1 MADCYKISLKFAH
14 ISYATKLPCTI
25 SPPSERTISSGY
37 SDSTTPLFIEYLG
50 PVLALS
56 PTYNPVLALS
66 PIYSPVPAPYSPN
79 LAPTTRFFISRAP
92 NMVTRLDVELQPL
105 SWLPGLLHYTGSHN
119 SVLHLMNFTLE
130 VDLQPPT
137 LAPYTGSHQRGSS
150 LQGLVTR
157 LVIELHPP
165 TQAPY
170 TASLYRLHASGST

>member
-92 NMVTRLDVELQPL
+92 NMVTRLDVELQPIHR
-105 SWLPGLLHYTGSHN
+105 LPALASCIQFYLKGSHKDIFKN
-119 SVLHLMNFTLE
+119 ETSIRIPNFICFQE
-130 VDLQPPT
+130 
-137 LAPYTGSHQRGSS
+137 
-150 LQGLVTR
+150 
-157 LVIELHPP
+157 II
-165 TQAPY
+165 
-170 TASLYRLHASGST
+170 ST